1 MHVVNSKCFSHN
13 EAEGGAWPQAT
24 TWPAGPGPRR
34 CQRRCPAPAAA
45 DRISLSRGS
54 VLSREY
60 LKYFPL
66 VIVFIAYICV
76 VYHVSKHLTHESTN
90 RNGKKLYSKFFF

>member
-1 MHVVNSKCFSHN
+1 VAAGHDL
-13 EAEGGAWPQAT
+13 ARGPQGHGLA
-24 TWPAGPGPRR
+24 RR
-34 CQRRCPAPAAA
+34 ARAPAAGG
-45 DRISLSRGS
+45 ISLSLGS